1 MGVQCGIVDE
11 TLRTKRRF
19 WKAFRWRYTNAENHI
34 LGDFILLRIQ
44 LVKTSRQ
51 PNLSP
56 EAE

>member
-1 MGVQCGIVDE
+1 MGVLCGILDE
-11 TLRTKRRF
+11 TLCTKSRS
-19 WKAFRWRYTNAENHI
+19 WKAFGWRLTNAENHI
-34 LGDFILLRIQ
+34 LGDFILLLQ